1 MEQPALIRH
10 LDTWAK
16 YVARVGGGIIFVI
29 AILVTINTLGRK
41 YFGVTFSDAAEVAG
55 YLFAI
60 AVSFGF
66 AFVLV
71 RRQNVRID
79 SAYNLMPLRMRSVF
93 DVISAICFFVVMV
106 MLTRHAARLVFA
118 SWEGGSQSVSSMAFP
133 LWIPQ
138 LAWAIGFVLLCIVSG
153 IVTLYAIAA
162 LVRGQHDRVNRLVGI
177 PSLGEEIEE
186 FTEAPDRTQ

>member
-16 YVARVGGGIIFVI
+16 YAARAGGGIIFII

-71 RRQNVRID
+71 RRQNVRIN
-79 SAYNLMPLRMRSVF
+79 SAYNLLPLRLRSVF
-93 DVISAICFFVVMV
+93 DVISAICFFAVMV
-106 MLTRHAARLVFA
+106 MLARHALRLVVA
-118 SWEGGSQSVSSMAFP
+118 SFEGGSQSVSSMAFP

-138 LAWAIGFVLLCIVSG
+138 LAWATGFVLLCIASG
-153 IVTLYAIAA
+153 IVTLYAIVAF
-162 LVRGQHDRVNRLVGI
+162 LRGQHETVNGLVGI

-186 FTEAPDRTQ
+186 ITETPDRTP